1 LKEKKAAVER
11 VITRMCAHV
20 EKNTGRAP
28 EGKALREIEK
38 RVIQGAAQADKRRK
52 GRV

>member
-1 LKEKKAAVER
+1 MKQKKAVER
-11 VITRMCAHV
+11 VIARMCSHV

-38 RVIQGAAQADKRRK
+38 RVIQGAMRADKRK
-52 GRV
+52 TDLA